1 MNRLSPED
9 YPFFLITRAAL
20 SMTSMVKKSL
30 AKNNLPDIKP
40 SYLGVLMCL
49 WANDSMDEMLGKL
62 GSEGGMK
69 LSDLGRCA
77 GVEPSTITGLIDR
90 MEQDGLVYRASVPG
104 DRRALKAN
112 LSEKG
117 MRMRDKVLQALEE
130 MAQQLFAGIKPDEM
144 ETMKQALRQML
155 ENAR

>member
-20 SMTSMVKKSL
+20 SMTSMIKKSL

>member
-1 MNRLSPED
+1 MNPLSPED

-20 SMTSMVKKSL
+20 SMTSMLKKSL
-30 AKNNLPDIKP
+30 AKNELPEIKP

-49 WANDSMDEMLGKL
+49 WANDSMDEMLCKL
-62 GSEGGMK
+62 GAEGGMK
-69 LSDLGRCA
+69 LSELGRCA

-90 MEQDGLVYRASVPG
+90 MEQDGLVGRASVPG
-104 DRRALKAN
+104 DRRALKAD

-117 MRMRDKVLQALEE
+117 VLMRGSVLKALDEMTRQA
-130 MAQQLFAGIKPDEM
+130 FAGIAPEEM
-144 ETMKQALRQML
+144 GIIQKVLRKVL

>member
-1 MNRLSPED
+1 ML
-9 YPFFLITRAAL
+9 
-20 SMTSMVKKSL
+20 KKIL
-30 AKNNLPDIKP
+30 AKNELPEIKP

-62 GSEGGMK
+62 GAEGGMK
-69 LSDLGRCA
+69 LSELGRCA

-90 MEQDGLVYRASVPG
+90 MEQDGLVSRSSVPG
-104 DRRALKAN
+104 DRRALKAD

-117 MRMRDKVLQALEE
+117 VLMRGNVLTAVDEMTRQA
-130 MAQQLFAGIKPDEM
+130 FAGIAPEEM
-144 ETMKQALRQML
+144 GIIKKALRKVL